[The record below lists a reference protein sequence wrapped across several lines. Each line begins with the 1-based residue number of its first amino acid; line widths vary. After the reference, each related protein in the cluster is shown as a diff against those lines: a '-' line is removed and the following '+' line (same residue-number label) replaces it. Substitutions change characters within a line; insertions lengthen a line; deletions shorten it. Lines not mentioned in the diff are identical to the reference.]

1 MRCLEIAKA
10 YRETVGSV
18 QFLVADAD
26 SKSFIESMG
35 FSCYQMDSKWN
46 ALEDEISKLKECREK
61 CLVECLLIDSY
72 YVTKEY
78 VNAWKSLGVK
88 VAYLD
93 DLCKESYNVDMLFN
107 GAIWATDQVYQ
118 ELYDDSTKKYMGCEY
133 LPIRKEFALLPEK
146 QIKQTAD
153 TVLVLSGGTDP
164 YHFLLDFVENM
175 PEDMARGYE
184 YYLVCGI
191 FNDDY
196 EKILEYCKD
205 KPNIHVLKNVNNL
218 YEYMLFSDVAVSAGG
233 MTLYELCA
241 CGTCTITYLLADN
254 QQGNIEGFAKEGLF
268 ETIGDIREKIDFER
282 LFTKI
287 DALMADYDL
296 RNEISKKIRNLVDGK
311 GAYRIAD
318 KLKCMILGE
327 KNDTNL

>member
-1 MRCLEIAKA
+1 
-10 YRETVGSV
+10 
-18 QFLVADAD
+18 
-26 SKSFIESMG
+26 
-35 FSCYQMDSKWN
+35 
-46 ALEDEISKLKECREK
+46 
-61 CLVECLLIDSY
+61 
-72 YVTKEY
+72 
-78 VNAWKSLGVK
+78 
-88 VAYLD
+88 
-93 DLCKESYNVDMLFN
+93 MLFN

-146 QIKQTAD
+146 EIKKMAD
-153 TVLVLSGGTDP
+153 KILVLSGGTDP
-164 YHFLLDFVENM
+164 YHFLLRFMENM

-205 KPNIHVLKNVNNL
+205 KPTIHVLRNVDNL
-218 YEYMLFSDVAVSAGG
+218 YEYMMFSDVAVSAGG

-254 QQGNIEGFAKEGLF
+254 QQGNIDGFVKEGLF
-268 ETIGDIREKIDFER
+268 ETIGDIRENIDFEE

-296 RNEISKKIRNLVDGK
+296 RNKTSKKIRSLVDGK

-318 KLKCMILGE
+318 KLKCMVLGE
-327 KNDTNL
+327 KNGTNL

>member
-10 YRETVGSV
+10 YRETVGPV
-18 QFLVADAD
+18 QFLVADED

-35 FSCYQMDSKWN
+35 FSCYQLDSKWN
-46 ALEDEISKLKECREK
+46 ALEEEISKLKECKEK
-61 CLVECLLIDSY
+61 CSVECLLIDSY

-78 VNAWKSLGVK
+78 VDSWKNLGVK

-118 ELYDDSTKKYMGCEY
+118 NLYYDSTKKYMGCKY
-133 LPIRKEFALLPEK
+133 LPIRKEFASLPQKE
-146 QIKQTAD
+146 IKQTAD
-153 TVLVLSGGTDP
+153 TILVLSGGTDP
-164 YHFLLDFVENM
+164 YHFLLRFVENM
-175 PEDMARGYE
+175 PEDMAIGYE

-191 FNDDY
+191 FNEDY
-196 EKILEYCKD
+196 EKIVEYCKD
-205 KPNIHVLKNVNNL
+205 KSNIHILKNVDNL
-218 YEYMLFSDVAVSAGG
+218 HEYMMISDVAVSAGG

-254 QQGNIEGFAKEGLF
+254 QQGNIEGFVKNDLF
-268 ETIGDIREKIDFER
+268 ETIGDIREKIDFEE
-282 LFTKI
+282 LFAKI
-287 DALMADYDL
+287 DNLMADYVL
-296 RNEISKKIRNLVDGK
+296 RNEKSRKIRSLVDGK

-318 KLKCMILGE
+318 RLKCMALGE
-327 KNDTNL
+327 KNGTNL

>member
-107 GAIWATDQVYQ
+107 GAIWATDQMY
-118 ELYDDSTKKYMGCEY
+118 ERLYEDSTQKYMGCKY

-175 PEDMARGYE
+175 TEDMVRGYE

-254 QQGNIEGFAKEGLF
+254 QQGNIEGFVKEGLF

>member
-107 GAIWATDQVYQ
+107 GAIWATDQMY
-118 ELYDDSTKKYMGCEY
+118 ERLYEDSTQKYMGCKY

-175 PEDMARGYE
+175 PEDMARGSE